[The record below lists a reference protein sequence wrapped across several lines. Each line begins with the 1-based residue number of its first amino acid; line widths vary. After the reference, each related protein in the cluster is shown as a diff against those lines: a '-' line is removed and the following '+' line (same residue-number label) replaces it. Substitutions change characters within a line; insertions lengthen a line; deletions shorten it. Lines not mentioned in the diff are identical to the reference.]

1 MMPNTNPPPWL
12 KTLNNSGLPAAN
24 TEPAQDPSPTQ
35 EEHVEPLPQYE
46 APPPLNLG
54 SPVVAPQPD
63 AVTES
68 NSTALP
74 FAFDAAAFAATVES
88 ADDKPIQFDSPSTIF
103 GFSPQV
109 PKDLQPG
116 IYTATIDEQ
125 MQVKPIATH
134 VDPGYR
140 YPDGTIEPDKIDRNK
155 AFGPV
160 AVPPTW
166 NQPAEPVVT
175 DPVPVAAPWL
185 AGMSTPDVIAF
196 DNHIQAVLAVN
207 PAHAAILLRLK
218 GWRSPYVGLLDT
230 PDKAEQHIKICFQK
244 NEPVGGWED
253 KGQQVLKKAELMLN
267 EELARQRLQTLK
279 HQHREFVN
287 AARKAWKDAIE
298 ERRTQLE
305 LADIKVAA
313 LHESFKQAKELTFEE
328 WKVLNDRQS
337 S

>member
-1 MMPNTNPPPWL
+1 MPNRPPWL
-12 KTLNNSGLPAAN
+12 KELNNSKPTPG
-24 TEPAQDPSPTQ
+24 TEPAESVEAGED
-35 EEHVEPLPQYE
+35 EHVEPLFQYE
-46 APPPLNLG
+46 APPPLVFATQ
-54 SPVVAPQPD
+54 PAAAPQPD
-63 AVTES
+63 TVTES
-68 NSTALP
+68 NSTPLNATALP

-88 ADDKPIQFDSPSTIF
+88 AEDKPIQFDSPSPTEPRF
-103 GFSPQV
+103 NFNPPV
-109 PKDLQPG
+109 
-116 IYTATIDEQ
+116 ID
-125 MQVKPIATH
+125 KPIT
-134 VDPGYR
+134 P
-140 YPDGTIEPDKIDRNK
+140 I
-155 AFGPV
+155 
-160 AVPPTW
+160 AVPANW

-185 AGMSTPDVIAF
+185 AGMSTADVIAF

-230 PDKAEQHIKICFQK
+230 PDKAEQHIKICYGRK
-244 NEPVGGWED
+244 EDLGGWENR
-253 KGQQVLKKAELMLN
+253 GQQVLKKAETMLN
-267 EELARQRLQTLK
+267 EELTRQRQQTLK
-279 HQHREFVN
+279 HEHREFVN

-313 LHESFKQAKELTFEE
+313 LHEAFKQAKELTFEE

>member
-1 MMPNTNPPPWL
+1 MLNRPPWL
-12 KTLNNSGLPAAN
+12 KTLNNSALPVAHIEQA
-24 TEPAQDPSPTQ
+24 EAPSPAPD
-35 EEHVEPLPQYE
+35 EHVESLPTYE
-46 APPPLNLG
+46 APPPLVLG
-54 SPVVAPQPD
+54 FDVQMQQALEQDAAKLIGFGMDPISGQPLD
-63 AVTES
+63 SETNS
-68 NSTALP
+68 STALP
-74 FAFDAAAFAATVES
+74 FAFDAADFAEAIASPNGKAFQLEQEWPV
-88 ADDKPIQFDSPSTIF
+88 F
-103 GFSPQV
+103 GFSSPE
-109 PKDLQPG
+109 P
-116 IYTATIDEQ
+116 IDDHV
-125 MQVKPIATH
+125 QVKPI
-134 VDPGYR
+134 
-140 YPDGTIEPDKIDRNK
+140 
-155 AFGPV
+155 GPV
-160 AVPPTW
+160 AVPANW

-185 AGMSTPDVIAF
+185 AGMSTADVIAF

-230 PDKAEQHIKICFQK
+230 PDKAEQHIKICYGRK
-244 NEPVGGWED
+244 EDLGGWENR
-253 KGQQVLKKAELMLN
+253 GQQVAKRAETMLN
-267 EELARQRLQTLK
+267 EELARQRVQTLK

-313 LHESFKQAKELTFEE
+313 LHEAFKQAKELTFEE

>member
-1 MMPNTNPPPWL
+1 MPNRPPWL
-12 KTLNNSGLPAAN
+12 KELNNSKPTPG
-24 TEPAQDPSPTQ
+24 TEPAESVEAGED
-35 EEHVEPLPQYE
+35 EHVEPLFQYD
-46 APPPLNLG
+46 APPPLVLG
-54 SPVVAPQPD
+54 TQPASAPQPD
-63 AVTES
+63 TVIES

-74 FAFDAAAFAATVES
+74 FAFNAAAFAATVES
-88 ADDKPIQFDSPSTIF
+88 ADDKPIQFDSPAPTELRF
-103 GFSPQV
+103 NFS
-109 PKDLQPG
+109 QP
-116 IYTATIDEQ
+116 AID
-125 MQVKPIATH
+125 KPIAL
-134 VDPGYR
+134 
-140 YPDGTIEPDKIDRNK
+140 I
-155 AFGPV
+155 
-160 AVPPTW
+160 AVPANW

-230 PDKAEQHIKICFQK
+230 PDKAEQHIKICYGRK
-244 NEPVGGWED
+244 EDLGGWED
-253 KGQQVLKKAELMLN
+253 RGHQVARRAELMLN
-267 EELARQRLQTLK
+267 EELARQRQQTLK
-279 HQHREFVN
+279 HEHREFVN

-337 S
+337 I

>member
-1 MMPNTNPPPWL
+1 MPNRPPWL
-12 KTLNNSGLPAAN
+12 KELNNSKPTPG
-24 TEPAQDPSPTQ
+24 TEPAESVEAGED
-35 EEHVEPLPQYE
+35 EHVEPLFQYE
-46 APPPLNLG
+46 APPPLVFATQ
-54 SPVVAPQPD
+54 PAAAPQPD
-63 AVTES
+63 TVTES
-68 NSTALP
+68 NSTPLNATALP
-74 FAFDAAAFAATVES
+74 FAFDAKDFEEAIASPKGKAFDMEQEWPVFGFNVP
-88 ADDKPIQFDSPSTIF
+88 ADLPPGIHTAKLDKPIT
-103 GFSPQV
+103 
-109 PKDLQPG
+109 
-116 IYTATIDEQ
+116 
-125 MQVKPIATH
+125 PIA
-134 VDPGYR
+134 
-140 YPDGTIEPDKIDRNK
+140 
-155 AFGPV
+155 
-160 AVPPTW
+160 VPADW

-230 PDKAEQHIKICFQK
+230 PDKAEQHIKICYGRK
-244 NEPVGGWED
+244 EDLGGWENR
-253 KGQQVLKKAELMLN
+253 GQQVLKKAELMLN
-267 EELARQRLQTLK
+267 EELTRQRQQTLK
-279 HQHREFVN
+279 HEHREFVN

-313 LHESFKQAKELTFEE
+313 LHEAFKQAKELTFEE

>member
-1 MMPNTNPPPWL
+1 MPNRPPWL
-12 KTLNNSGLPAAN
+12 KELNNSKPTPG
-24 TEPAQDPSPTQ
+24 TEPAESVEAGED
-35 EEHVEPLPQYE
+35 EHVEPLFQYE
-46 APPPLNLG
+46 APPPLNIG
-54 SPVVAPQPD
+54 SGSYPKNPPENFGD
-63 AVTES
+63 AYNTHFNETES
-68 NSTALP
+68 NSTQPNTTALP
-74 FAFDAAAFAATVES
+74 FAFNAVAFAATVES
-88 ADDKPIQFDSPSTIF
+88 ADDKPIQFDSPAPTELRFNF
-103 GFSPQV
+103 GSV
-109 PKDLQPG
+109 PKDLPPG
-116 IYTATIDEQ
+116 IYSATIDEQ
-125 MQVKPIATH
+125 MQVKPIA
-134 VDPGYR
+134 P
-140 YPDGTIEPDKIDRNK
+140 I
-155 AFGPV
+155 
-160 AVPPTW
+160 AVPANW
-166 NQPAEPVVT
+166 NKPAEPVVT
-175 DPVPVAAPWL
+175 DHVPVAAPWL
-185 AGMSTPDVIAF
+185 AGMSTPAVIAF

-230 PDKAEQHIKICFQK
+230 PDKAEQHIKICYQK

-267 EELARQRLQTLK
+267 EELARQRMHTLK
-279 HQHREFVN
+279 HEHREFVN

>member
-1 MMPNTNPPPWL
+1 MPNRPPWL
-12 KTLNNSGLPAAN
+12 KELNNSKHTLG
-24 TEPAQDPSPTQ
+24 TEPAESVEAGED
-35 EEHVEPLPQYE
+35 EHVEPLFQYE
-46 APPPLNLG
+46 APPPLVLAPQP
-54 SPVVAPQPD
+54 STAPQPD
-63 AVTES
+63 TVTES
-68 NSTALP
+68 NTTALP

-88 ADDKPIQFDSPSTIF
+88 VDDKPIQFDSPTPTEPRF
-103 GFSPQV
+103 NFS
-109 PKDLQPG
+109 QP
-116 IYTATIDEQ
+116 AID
-125 MQVKPIATH
+125 KPIA
-134 VDPGYR
+134 P
-140 YPDGTIEPDKIDRNK
+140 I
-155 AFGPV
+155 
-160 AVPPTW
+160 AVPANW

-175 DPVPVAAPWL
+175 DPVPVTAPWL

-230 PDKAEQHIKICFQK
+230 PDKAEQHIKICYGRK
-244 NEPVGGWED
+244 EDLGGWED
-253 KGQQVLKKAELMLN
+253 RGQQVLKKAELMLN
-267 EELARQRLQTLK
+267 EELARQRQQTLK
-279 HQHREFVN
+279 HEHREFVN

>member
-1 MMPNTNPPPWL
+1 MPNRLPWL
-12 KTLNNSGLPAAN
+12 KELNNSKPTPG
-24 TEPAQDPSPTQ
+24 TEPAESVEAGED
-35 EEHVEPLPQYE
+35 EHVEPLFQYE
-46 APPPLNLG
+46 APPPLNIDDLSYG
-54 SPVVAPQPD
+54 KLAKTSHLYDPALAEKVTNTGKDVLDEIGMEFKTNSTQPN
-63 AVTES
+63 A
-68 NSTALP
+68 TALP
-74 FAFDAAAFAATVES
+74 FAFDAADFAEAIASPNGKAIQIEQEWPVFGFNVP
-88 ADDKPIQFDSPSTIF
+88 ADLPPGIHTAKLDKPI
-103 GFSPQV
+103 
-109 PKDLQPG
+109 
-116 IYTATIDEQ
+116 A
-125 MQVKPIATH
+125 PIA
-134 VDPGYR
+134 
-140 YPDGTIEPDKIDRNK
+140 
-155 AFGPV
+155 
-160 AVPPTW
+160 VPADW

-196 DNHIQAVLAVN
+196 DNHIRAVLAVN

-230 PDKAEQHIKICFQK
+230 PDKAEQHIKICYGRK
-244 NEPVGGWED
+244 EDLGGWENR
-253 KGQQVLKKAELMLN
+253 GQQVAKRAETMLN
-267 EELARQRLQTLK
+267 EELARQRQQTLK
-279 HQHREFVN
+279 HEHREFVN

>member
-1 MMPNTNPPPWL
+1 MPNRPPWL
-12 KTLNNSGLPAAN
+12 KELNNSKPPPG
-24 TEPAQDPSPTQ
+24 TEPAESVEAGED
-35 EEHVEPLPQYE
+35 EHVEPLFQYE
-46 APPPLNLG
+46 APPPLVFATQ
-54 SPVVAPQPD
+54 PAAAPQPD
-63 AVTES
+63 TVTES
-68 NSTALP
+68 NSTPLNATALP

-88 ADDKPIQFDSPSTIF
+88 AEDKPIQFDSPSPTEPRF
-103 GFSPQV
+103 NFN
-109 PKDLQPG
+109 QPV
-116 IYTATIDEQ
+116 ID
-125 MQVKPIATH
+125 KPIT
-134 VDPGYR
+134 P
-140 YPDGTIEPDKIDRNK
+140 I
-155 AFGPV
+155 
-160 AVPPTW
+160 AVPANW

-185 AGMSTPDVIAF
+185 AGMSTADVIAF

-230 PDKAEQHIKICFQK
+230 PDKAEQHIKICYGRK
-244 NEPVGGWED
+244 EDLGGWENR
-253 KGQQVLKKAELMLN
+253 GQQVLKKAETMLN
-267 EELARQRLQTLK
+267 EELTRQRQQTLK
-279 HQHREFVN
+279 HEHREFVN

-313 LHESFKQAKELTFEE
+313 LHEAFKQAKELTFEE

>member
-63 AVTES
+63 AITES

-88 ADDKPIQFDSPSTIF
+88 ADDKPIQFNSPPPTELRFNF
-103 GFSPQV
+103 GSV
-109 PKDLQPG
+109 PADLPPG
-116 IYTATIDEQ
+116 IYTAKLDETLK
-125 MQVKPIATH
+125 VI
-134 VDPGYR
+134 
-140 YPDGTIEPDKIDRNK
+140 
-155 AFGPV
+155 PV
-160 AVPPTW
+160 PEHW

-313 LHESFKQAKELTFEE
+313 LHEAFKQAKELTFEE

>member
-1 MMPNTNPPPWL
+1 MPNNTNPPWL
-12 KTLNNSGLPAAN
+12 KALNNSALPVSHIEQAEA
-24 TEPAQDPSPTQ
+24 PSPAPD
-35 EEHVEPLPQYE
+35 EHVEPLFQYE
-46 APPPLNLG
+46 APPPLVLATQ
-54 SPVVAPQPD
+54 PAAAPQPD
-63 AVTES
+63 TVTES
-68 NSTALP
+68 NSTPLNATALP
-74 FAFDAAAFAATVES
+74 FDFNAKDFEEAIASPKGKAFDMEQEWPV
-88 ADDKPIQFDSPSTIF
+88 F
-103 GFSPQV
+103 GFS
-109 PKDLQPG
+109 
-116 IYTATIDEQ
+116 
-125 MQVKPIATH
+125 KPDSKPT
-134 VDPGYR
+134 
-140 YPDGTIEPDKIDRNK
+140 ELDKIDHNK
-155 AFGPV
+155 TFGPV
-160 AVPPTW
+160 AVPANW

-230 PDKAEQHIKICFQK
+230 PDKAEQHIKICYGRK
-244 NEPVGGWED
+244 EDLGGWENR
-253 KGQQVLKKAELMLN
+253 GQQVAKRAETMLN
-267 EELARQRLQTLK
+267 EELTRQRQQTLK
-279 HQHREFVN
+279 HEHREFVN

-313 LHESFKQAKELTFEE
+313 LHEAFKQAKELTFEE

>member
-1 MMPNTNPPPWL
+1 MPNTNPPPWL
-12 KTLNNSGLPAAN
+12 KALNNSALPVSHIEQAEA
-24 TEPAQDPSPTQ
+24 PSPTPD
-35 EEHVEPLPQYE
+35 EHVEPLFQYD
-46 APPPLNLG
+46 APPPLVLNTQ
-54 SPVVAPQPD
+54 PAATPQPD
-63 AVTES
+63 TVTES
-68 NSTALP
+68 NSTQPNSTALP
-74 FAFDAAAFAATVES
+74 FAFDAVAFAATVES
-88 ADDKPIQFDSPSTIF
+88 ADDKPIQFDSPATTEPRFNF
-103 GFSPQV
+103 GSV
-109 PKDLQPG
+109 PKDLPPG
-116 IYTATIDEQ
+116 IYNATIDEQ
-125 MQVKPIATH
+125 MQVKPIA
-134 VDPGYR
+134 P
-140 YPDGTIEPDKIDRNK
+140 I
-155 AFGPV
+155 

-185 AGMSTPDVIAF
+185 AGMSTPAVIAF

-218 GWRSPYVGLLDT
+218 GWRSPYVGILDT
-230 PDKAEQHIKICFQK
+230 PDKAEQHIKICYQK

-253 KGQQVLKKAELMLN
+253 RGQQVARRAELMLN
-267 EELARQRLQTLK
+267 EELARQRQQTLK
-279 HQHREFVN
+279 HEHREFVN

>member
-1 MMPNTNPPPWL
+1 MPNTNTPPWL
-12 KTLNNSGLPAAN
+12 KTLNNSALPVAHIEQA
-24 TEPAQDPSPTQ
+24 EAPSPAPD
-35 EEHVEPLPQYE
+35 EHVEPLFQYE
-46 APPPLNLG
+46 APPPLVLAT
-54 SPVVAPQPD
+54 PPAAVPQPD
-63 AVTES
+63 AITEL

-74 FAFDAAAFAATVES
+74 FTFDAADFEDAIKSPTGKAFDTEQEW
-88 ADDKPIQFDSPSTIF
+88 PIF
-103 GFSPQV
+103 GFS
-109 PKDLQPG
+109 
-116 IYTATIDEQ
+116 
-125 MQVKPIATH
+125 KPDSKPT
-134 VDPGYR
+134 
-140 YPDGTIEPDKIDRNK
+140 ELDKIDHNK
-155 AFGPV
+155 TFGPV
-160 AVPPTW
+160 AVPANW

-185 AGMSTPDVIAF
+185 AGMSTADVIAF

-253 KGQQVLKKAELMLN
+253 RGQQVLKKAELMLN
-267 EELARQRLQTLK
+267 EELARQRVQTLK

-313 LHESFKQAKELTFEE
+313 LHEAFKQAKELTFEE

>member
-1 MMPNTNPPPWL
+1 MPNRHPWL
-12 KTLNNSGLPAAN
+12 KELNNSKPTPG
-24 TEPAQDPSPTQ
+24 TEPAESVEAGED
-35 EEHVEPLPQYE
+35 EHVEPLFQYE

-54 SPVVAPQPD
+54 SPITAPQPD
-63 AVTES
+63 TVTES
-68 NSTALP
+68 NSTTLP

-88 ADDKPIQFDSPSTIF
+88 ADDKPIQFDSPSTVF
-103 GFSPQV
+103 GFSKPNS
-109 PKDLQPG
+109 
-116 IYTATIDEQ
+116 E
-125 MQVKPIATH
+125 PIATH

-155 AFGPV
+155 TFGPV
-160 AVPPTW
+160 AVPANW

-185 AGMSTPDVIAF
+185 AGMSTADVIAF

-230 PDKAEQHIKICFQK
+230 PDKAEQHIKICYGRK
-244 NEPVGGWED
+244 EDLGGWED
-253 KGQQVLKKAELMLN
+253 RGQQVLKKAELMLN

-279 HQHREFVN
+279 HEHREFVN

>member
-1 MMPNTNPPPWL
+1 MPNRPPWL
-12 KTLNNSGLPAAN
+12 KELNNSKPTPG
-24 TEPAQDPSPTQ
+24 TEPAESVEAGED
-35 EEHVEPLPQYE
+35 EHVEPLFQYE
-46 APPPLNLG
+46 APPPLVFATQ
-54 SPVVAPQPD
+54 PAAAPQPD
-63 AVTES
+63 TVTES
-68 NSTALP
+68 NSTPLNATALP

-88 ADDKPIQFDSPSTIF
+88 AEDKPIQFDSPSPTEPRF
-103 GFSPQV
+103 NFNPPV
-109 PKDLQPG
+109 
-116 IYTATIDEQ
+116 ID
-125 MQVKPIATH
+125 KPIT
-134 VDPGYR
+134 P
-140 YPDGTIEPDKIDRNK
+140 I
-155 AFGPV
+155 
-160 AVPPTW
+160 AVPANW

-185 AGMSTPDVIAF
+185 AGMSTADVIAF

-230 PDKAEQHIKICFQK
+230 PDKAEQHIKICYGRK
-244 NEPVGGWED
+244 EDLGGWENR
-253 KGQQVLKKAELMLN
+253 GQQVLKKAETMLN
-267 EELARQRLQTLK
+267 EELTRQRQQTLK
-279 HQHREFVN
+279 HEHMEFVN

-313 LHESFKQAKELTFEE
+313 LHEAFKQAKELTFEE